1 MNKNSKITPYNL
13 EEYRENL
20 VAKLDGNCSTP
31 SMRDLLNERR
41 SLVVSDSEQT
51 MYRFSQTLGL
61 GSAEKLR
68 NQQNPEDRD

>member
-1 MNKNSKITPYNL
+1 MNKSPKISPYSL
-13 EEYRENL
+13 GEYRENL
-20 VAKLDGNCSTP
+20 VAKLDGNISTP
-31 SMRDLLNERR
+31 SLRDVLNERR

-61 GSAEKLR
+61 GSAEKFP